1 MLGVYHVD
9 KLRVQIAMSPALV
22 QKIDTYRMSLIT
34 QPSRNFIIAEACVEY
49 LKARGFEVQFIEEPQ
64 PS

>member
-1 MLGVYHVD
+1 MVCHVE
-9 KLRVQIAMSPALV
+9 KLRVQISMSPALL

-34 QPSRNFIIAEACVEY
+34 QPSRNSIIGEACVEY
-49 LKARGFEVQFIEEPQ
+49 LKSRGFDVQFIEEPQ